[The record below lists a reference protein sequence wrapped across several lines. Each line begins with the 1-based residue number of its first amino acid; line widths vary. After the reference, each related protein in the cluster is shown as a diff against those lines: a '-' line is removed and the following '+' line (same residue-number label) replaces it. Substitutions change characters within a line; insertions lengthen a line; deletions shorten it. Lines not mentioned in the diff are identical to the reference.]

1 MTSSGVVSRWRRQA
15 PDFIIFGLQSFFFS
29 AAEAEGLLVTR
40 SGFASSSAVFFAFT
54 SPEKKKKK
62 IEEFYFLKEKVRV
75 NQLCLVAEKE
85 EDAM

>member
-1 MTSSGVVSRWRRQA
+1 M
-15 PDFIIFGLQSFFFS
+15 
-29 AAEAEGLLVTR
+29 VTR